1 MDLCFFPLGPRY
13 DGWPWFRE
21 HVDLIAMILAK
32 SDLGINANYDAQLV
46 DGAPGGD
53 GDGSG
58 ELGRDVRRRLAAAR
72 RAVLRVTR
80 ADDLSSGF
88 LMLARSMKVRN
99 PLVDPL
105 NVMQAELLKRL
116 RKLEQD
122 EADGHEKAAPPKMAK
137 QRMMSLAEEEGEEE
151 RQVLEDALLIT
162 INGISQG
169 MKNSG

>member
-1 MDLCFFPLGPRY
+1 
-13 DGWPWFRE
+13 
-21 HVDLIAMILAK
+21 
-32 SDLGINANYDAQLV
+32 
-46 DGAPGGD
+46 
-53 GDGSG
+53 
-58 ELGRDVRRRLAAAR
+58 
-72 RAVLRVTR
+72 
-80 ADDLSSGF
+80 
-88 LMLARSMKVRN
+88 MKVRN

-151 RQVLEDALLIT
+151 RQGLEDALLIT